1 MKKKL
6 LLFLLLILP
15 FNVLA
20 YSNKLIVPGKTI
32 GIEVHSK
39 GVYVI
44 DFYKV
49 NNKNIAKDAGFMIG
63 DIIKSING
71 KKINNIN
78 DLNSIINKIDTYNI
92 IVDRNDKEFN
102 IQLKPVKE
110 DNIIKTGL
118 YVKDEI
124 NGIGTLSYIDPT
136 TKIFASL
143 GHEILESS
151 SLNKFKLNDGNI
163 YNANINSIN
172 RSSNNDIGEIHASI
186 MNKQLGTIN
195 KNEING
201 IYGKY
206 TADLEEDNL
215 VEIKN
220 HNEID
225 LKEAYLKANL
235 DNNVTDNYLIK
246 IISLNDNDS
255 VKNIYFEIIDKRLID
270 KTGGVI
276 QGMSGSPIIQDNK
289 VIGVVNYVVV
299 DDVKRGY
306 GIYIEKMLEEGDK
319 LLKDN

>member
-15 FNVLA
+15 FNDLA

-71 KKINNIN
+71 KKINNID
-78 DLNSIINKIDTYNI
+78 DLNSIINKVDTYNI
-92 IVDRNDKEFN
+92 IVDRNDKEIN
-102 IQLKPVKE
+102 IQLKPIKE

-206 TADLEEDNL
+206 TDDLEEDNL

-246 IISLNDNDS
+246 IISLNDNDP
-255 VKNIYFEIIDKRLID
+255 VKNIYFEITDNRLID

-289 VIGVVNYVVV
+289 IIGVVNYVVV
-299 DDVKRGY
+299 DDVKKGY